1 MTPTE
6 IKAARCGLSQTE
18 FAEILGVRQSR
29 ISEWESGVRPVPEY
43 IVRLIRC
50 LRKSGELQ

>member
-1 MTPTE
+1 MTPAE
-6 IKAARCGLSQTE
+6 IRAVRCGLSQIE

-29 ISEWESGVRPVPEY
+29 ISEWESGARPVPEY

-50 LRKSGELQ
+50 LRKTGELQ